1 MCTIGKRVD
10 ELLKALGITQTEF
23 ANKLHVS
30 SGFVSQLRSDK
41 TGVSDRTISDICA
54 EFSVNEEWLRD
65 GTGEM
70 FAVVSRDDVIAAY
83 LGQLLSG
90 DDASTNFQRR
100 LIQALAKLT
109 PEQWQEV
116 EAFARGLLEDPGS

>member
-1 MCTIGKRVD
+1 MKERIREMRD
-10 ELLKALGITQTEF
+10 ALGLTQTAFADQLGLARATVACYENGTRQPNSAVIKLMASEF
-23 ANKLHVS
+23 N
-30 SGFVSQLRSDK
+30 
-41 TGVSDRTISDICA
+41 
-54 EFSVNEEWLRD
+54 VNEEWLRD

>member
-1 MCTIGKRVD
+1 MSTINERVAQ
-10 ELLKALGITQTEF
+10 LIKTLGMTQTAF
-23 ANKLHVS
+23 ATQLHVTQS
-30 SGFVSQLRSDK
+30 FVSLLCKGGS
-41 TGVSDRTISDICA
+41 GVSDRTISDICA

-90 DDASTNFQRR
+90 DDASKDFQRR

-116 EAFARGLLEDPGS
+116 EAFARGLLEDPDS